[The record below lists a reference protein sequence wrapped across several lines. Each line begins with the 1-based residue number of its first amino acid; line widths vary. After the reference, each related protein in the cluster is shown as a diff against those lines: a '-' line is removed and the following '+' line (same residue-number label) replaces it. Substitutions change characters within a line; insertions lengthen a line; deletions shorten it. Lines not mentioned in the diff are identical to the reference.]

1 MNDETNQT
9 CPKCG
14 EVGTIAVNLREAW
27 CLLCDFWVTARN
39 QPEEFAKLRAMV
51 LAHREEVGG
60 FFDEMLK
67 QSNR

>member
-1 MNDETNQT
+1 MNDNNNLR

-14 EVGTIAVNLREAW
+14 EEGTIAANLREAW

-39 QPEEFAKLRAMV
+39 QPEEFAKVRAMV
-51 LAHREEVGG
+51 LARREEVGR

-67 QSNR
+67 RGN